1 MMKRASLAN
10 PISVLPTERYPL
22 LNATATDVETPFGS
36 GDAENSISD
45 GTLDQAN
52 LDMDSR
58 YKIAPD
64 VRAFDAPQPSVL
76 PIKPVEVIEDDK
88 GVVPEKSAPAPRKTS
103 KKVSLGAPDIDYN
116 AAPKAKPVNTWK
128 WFGN

>member
-1 MMKRASLAN
+1 MSGV
-10 PISVLPTERYPL
+10 PILCQIPGIGKLFSTTKDSKSRNEL
-22 LNATATDVETPFGS
+22 LIFIRPNIIRDS
-36 GDAENSISD
+36 R
-45 GTLDQAN
+45 TLDQAN
-52 LDMDSR
+52 FDMDSR

-76 PIKPVEVIEDDK
+76 PIKPVEVIEDGK